1 MQSDRP
7 PETRIDPAHPEAPPE
22 PDPDTATP
30 GDGERIH
37 PVEAR
42 GGNRFGIWKILVA
55 SLFLAV
61 VGMALITMVFNR

>member
-7 PETRIDPAHPEAPPE
+7 TETRIDPAHPEAPVE

-37 PVEAR
+37 PVDAR
-42 GGNRFGIWKILVA
+42 AANRFGIWKVLAA
-55 SLFLAV
+55 SLLLAV
-61 VGMALITMVFNR
+61 LGLALITALFNG